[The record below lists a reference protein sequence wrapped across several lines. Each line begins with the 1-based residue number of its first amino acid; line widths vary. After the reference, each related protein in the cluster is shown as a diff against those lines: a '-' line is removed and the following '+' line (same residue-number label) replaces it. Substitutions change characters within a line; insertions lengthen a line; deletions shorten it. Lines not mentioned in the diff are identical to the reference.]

1 MSPDEQARR
10 AGDLLADLYRD
21 VHARAMADVPICND
35 RLAVEALGFRAWG
48 ALALGVVVTPW
59 FMNIV
64 LAPRGDAPLPAAP
77 AGATTSVA
85 LPAGRVDFVA
95 GALEGFGPIW
105 TCSLFSPMHEF
116 ADQAGARAT
125 AKAAISALTEPPA
138 MNPPPMAL
146 ATPDRLDRRA
156 LMRGHFVDRGTTT

>member
-10 AGDLLADLYRD
+10 IGDRLADLYRA

-35 RLAVEALGFRAWG
+35 RLAVEAIGFRSWG

-59 FMNIV
+59 FMNVV
-64 LAPRGDAPLPAAP
+64 LAPRGDALLPPAS
-77 AGATTSVA
+77 AGASVPVA
-85 LPAGRVDFVA
+85 LPAGRIDFVA
-95 GALEGFGPIW
+95 GALDGFGPVW

-125 AKAAISALTEPPA
+125 AEAAIAALTESPERA
-138 MNPPPMAL
+138 A
-146 ATPDRLDRRA
+146 AQTVTSSLDRRT
-156 LMRGHFVDRGTTT
+156 LMRGQFGDRGATT